1 MSEMILFLFYPDISF
16 WRTIQRNGVYMF
28 TIFYSNY
35 IQPTAD
41 FSPPGFHALQTTAA
55 VLPLLAAKQ
64 RPTHA
69 HDWMASDAEVACPDP
84 LCGTRLRITRTGTRT
99 FSHGAVSGVPL
110 VSDGGGK

>member
-1 MSEMILFLFYPDISF
+1 M
-16 WRTIQRNGVYMF
+16 VF
-28 TIFYSNY
+28 TCL
-35 IQPTAD
+35 Q
-41 FSPPGFHALQTTAA
+41 FSTQIIYNPPLTSPPPGFHALQTTAA

-84 LCGTRLRITRTGTRT
+84 LCGTRLRIVRTERRV